1 MPSMSWPVSVKAFL
15 SFFCFFFPFL
25 YFFFFQIVSLW
36 FAKTPA
42 DREINN
48 IAKPEKWSL
57 VPTSAVT
64 VFIHYESTNQT
75 VSVSARDLSLV
86 PNHPGA

>member
-57 VPTSAVT
+57 AQLPHFSGTDAVFSIT
-64 VFIHYESTNQT
+64 YDFFRHYKAS
-75 VSVSARDLSLV
+75 
-86 PNHPGA
+86 GAKS